1 MRVDALSYH
10 SIEQMFYHLLAKH
23 YKNITLCHKILLET
37 DPLNVYNHLDK
48 TFISKSRNEEIKKDI
63 MHLCVSEKFRQC
75 QNFRD
80 RLVSVNDKAIY
91 YKQPNYS
98 REDETYWGVS
108 NPTKLISVLPPNS
121 LAGNNIMG
129 ELIMDCCRKFSTEIS
144 IPN

>member
-1 MRVDALSYH
+1 MKKLRRILCTYVSL
-10 SIEQMFYHLLAKH
+10 
-23 YKNITLCHKILLET
+23 KNLG
-37 DPLNVYNHLDK
+37 
-48 TFISKSRNEEIKKDI
+48 
-63 MHLCVSEKFRQC
+63 QC

-98 REDETYWGVS
+98 REDEAYWGVS

-129 ELIMDCCRKFSTEIS
+129 ELIMDLLSKIFY
-144 IPN
+144 